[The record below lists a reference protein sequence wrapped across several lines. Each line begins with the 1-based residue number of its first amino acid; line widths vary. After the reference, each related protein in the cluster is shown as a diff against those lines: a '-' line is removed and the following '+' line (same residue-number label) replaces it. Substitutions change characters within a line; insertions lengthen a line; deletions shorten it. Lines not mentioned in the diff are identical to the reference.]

1 MNEENLKESFVELCS
16 QIFVT
21 SDGFQFPF
29 DSIRHN
35 DDFSEIYASKEWS
48 ILENK
53 MSNLLELINSDNSL
67 IDKDIET
74 ELWKLI

>member
-21 SDGFQFPF
+21 PDGFQFPF
-29 DSIRHN
+29 DEIRHS
-35 DDFSEIYASKEWS
+35 DDFVSIYTSKDYPV
-48 ILENK
+48 LEKK

-67 IDKDIET
+67 IEKDIET
-74 ELWKLI
+74 ELWNMI